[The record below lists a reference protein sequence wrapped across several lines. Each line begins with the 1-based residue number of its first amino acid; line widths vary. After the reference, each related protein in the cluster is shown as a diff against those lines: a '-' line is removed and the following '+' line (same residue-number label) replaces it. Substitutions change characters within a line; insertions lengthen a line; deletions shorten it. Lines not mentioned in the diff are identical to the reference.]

1 MRGTTIQGVV
11 ALPGTG
17 KYIIIRP
24 QSVKEFSL
32 TLDPKTHWYLG
43 IDQSTSCTGLTF
55 KAANNKFVVLIDVIR
70 DKYMQKDDYF
80 KDLRKVIMNTARDQQ
95 FDLVVNE
102 KPVPKK
108 CFAHARDTLLELLG
122 RLNVW
127 IEDTPEFEN
136 AQHGAVFPQTWK
148 SQVMDKS
155 KGKNRSN
162 IKSEVASDLV
172 DKYPELKY
180 YYDFYHTDDYDSFDS
195 LGILDGYISYAFT
208 SDGYPQIHG
217 SKEKRHASVVLYD
230 WIDIDDSLS
239 FEQNIEIAI
248 GDNISIFQP
257 YILRYNVKYS
267 LHDNIRMASSNF
279 GCVATLLPKSE
290 LAPFRWK
297 FGIDP
302 EMPGKALMAIIMKR
316 GDFSAALLRNI
327 KEVYTWNEEMF
338 DE

>member
-127 IEDTPEFEN
+127 IEDTP
-136 AQHGAVFPQTWK
+136 
-148 SQVMDKS
+148 
-155 KGKNRSN
+155 
-162 IKSEVASDLV
+162 
-172 DKYPELKY
+172 
-180 YYDFYHTDDYDSFDS
+180 
-195 LGILDGYISYAFT
+195 
-208 SDGYPQIHG
+208 
-217 SKEKRHASVVLYD
+217 
-230 WIDIDDSLS
+230 
-239 FEQNIEIAI
+239 
-248 GDNISIFQP
+248 
-257 YILRYNVKYS
+257 
-267 LHDNIRMASSNF
+267 
-279 GCVATLLPKSE
+279 
-290 LAPFRWK
+290 
-297 FGIDP
+297 
-302 EMPGKALMAIIMKR
+302 
-316 GDFSAALLRNI
+316 
-327 KEVYTWNEEMF
+327 
-338 DE
+338 

>member
-1 MRGTTIQGVV
+1 
-11 ALPGTG
+11 
-17 KYIIIRP
+17 
-24 QSVKEFSL
+24 
-32 TLDPKTHWYLG
+32 
-43 IDQSTSCTGLTF
+43 
-55 KAANNKFVVLIDVIR
+55 
-70 DKYMQKDDYF
+70 
-80 KDLRKVIMNTARDQQ
+80 MNTARDQQ

-239 FEQNIEIAI
+239 FEQNIETAI

-302 EMPGKALMAIIMKR
+302 EILWQGINVIIMKR
-316 GDFSAALLRNI
+316 GDFLQH
-327 KEVYTWNEEMF
+327 Y
-338 DE
+338 